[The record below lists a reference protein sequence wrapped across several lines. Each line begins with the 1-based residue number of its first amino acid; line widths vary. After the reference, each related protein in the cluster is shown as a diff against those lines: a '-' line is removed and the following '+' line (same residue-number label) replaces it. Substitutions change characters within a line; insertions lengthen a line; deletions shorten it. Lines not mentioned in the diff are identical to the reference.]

1 VMTVNG
7 CLSEGLEVSRDLYR
21 SKLLSSV
28 ETNNAHIQTEKPI
41 GVLPLQLLNPV
52 FLSPG
57 LNKPG
62 VFTVCTS
69 TTGFQVNRF
78 GDRWRY
84 HGYRGYMRSRS
95 PMSDYQRR

>member
-1 VMTVNG
+1 MVHEQRCMYIVLC
-7 CLSEGLEVSRDLYR
+7 CLFNQSLAHF
-21 SKLLSSV
+21 LSQCL
-28 ETNNAHIQTEKPI
+28 NIL

-62 VFTVCTS
+62 VFTFCAL

-78 GDRWRY
+78 GDRWRF
-84 HGYRGYMRSRS
+84 HGYHGYMRSRS
-95 PMSDYQRR
+95 DSQRR